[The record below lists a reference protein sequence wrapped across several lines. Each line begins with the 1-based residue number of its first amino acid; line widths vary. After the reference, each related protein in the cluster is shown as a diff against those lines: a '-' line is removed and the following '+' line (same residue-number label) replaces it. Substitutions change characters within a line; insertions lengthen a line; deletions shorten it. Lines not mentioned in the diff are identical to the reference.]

1 MKIENITLLYTRHGP
16 PVRPSASKGRK
27 AKPPA
32 PVRSILV
39 EVRGRAGVAEFSGL
53 GEIRASARR
62 AGEGGAQAWAFGG
75 QLALR
80 LRGMELDENASGP
93 AILERI
99 GPLIEAETGAL
110 LDMTGMPLASDSHR
124 ATRFGFEAALLDL
137 AARAS
142 GRALPALFG
151 LERRA
156 LPLTVQSYSTSDLE
170 GLISAFMLKR
180 RPDQWVR
187 LKGLANLESDLLAIN
202 LAGGGIR
209 FAPGVGI
216 WIDAGGT
223 WTCGR
228 LAHFLERVGQAL
240 EFSAGSVPLII
251 EEPTVAGRYEDM
263 PTAVALLRR
272 AREKSLAV
280 SFMLSDSLWGR
291 GSLAAFRDW
300 LPYVDLAISPQRV
313 GGVGAAFRMIEEA
326 RAGGFRGRVAF
337 QSGGAMTDLNTIML
351 ALITAAT
358 PEATLFEAAPAR
370 SGNHPLVTPQP
381 YLSDERALVLPEGT
395 GAGVDLFLP
404 TIRDNVEAVQRA
416 SEHGLASGEGARAQF
431 MAELVRNLAGRPD
444 AARALVEPLAS
455 PGLPPRLVGAHAEA
469 AAPQVV

>member
-1 MKIENITLLYTRHGP
+1 MKIEDITLLYTRHGP
-16 PVRPSASKGRK
+16 PAKPAPSKSRK
-27 AKPPA
+27 AKAAA

-39 EVRGRAGVAEFSGL
+39 EIRGRAGVAEVSGL

-62 AGEGGAQAWAFGG
+62 AGEGGAQAWAFAGR
-75 QLALR
+75 LASR
-80 LRGMELDENASGP
+80 LRGMELDETASGP
-93 AILERI
+93 ALLERI
-99 GPLIEAETGAL
+99 GSLVDAETRAL
-110 LDMTGMPLASDSHR
+110 LDMTGIPLASDSHR

-151 LERRA
+151 LERQP

-170 GLISAFMLKR
+170 GLISALMLKR
-180 RPDQWVR
+180 RADQWVR
-187 LKGLANLESDLLAIN
+187 LEGLAKLESDLLAVN
-202 LAGGGIR
+202 LAGGGVR
-209 FAPGVGI
+209 FTPGVGI

-228 LAHFLERVGQAL
+228 LAQFLDRVGQAL
-240 EFSAGSVPLII
+240 EFAAGSAPLIV
-251 EEPTVAGRYEDM
+251 EEPIAPGRYEDM
-263 PTAVALLRR
+263 PTALALLLR

-291 GSLAAFRDW
+291 ASLAAFRDW
-300 LPYVDLAISPQRV
+300 LPYVDLTVSPQRA
-313 GGVGAAFRMIEEA
+313 GGVGEVFRMLDEA

-337 QSGGAMTDLNTIML
+337 ESGGAMTDLNTIML
-351 ALITAAT
+351 ALLTAST

-370 SGNHPLVTPQP
+370 SGDHPLVTPQP
-381 YLSDERALVLPEGT
+381 YVSDERALVLPEGA

-404 TIRDNVEAVQRA
+404 TIRDNVEAVETA

-444 AARALVEPLAS
+444 AARAPAEPLS
-455 PGLPPRLVGAHAEA
+455 PGPPPHAGGARAED
-469 AAPQVV
+469 AAPQVA